1 MAVTEAEAIKDLADE
16 EVEDFKETF
25 RTFDKVCGN
34 LLFFVAEIS

>member
-25 RTFDKVCGN
+25 RTFDKVRGN
-34 LLFFVAEIS
+34 LFFFFVEVS